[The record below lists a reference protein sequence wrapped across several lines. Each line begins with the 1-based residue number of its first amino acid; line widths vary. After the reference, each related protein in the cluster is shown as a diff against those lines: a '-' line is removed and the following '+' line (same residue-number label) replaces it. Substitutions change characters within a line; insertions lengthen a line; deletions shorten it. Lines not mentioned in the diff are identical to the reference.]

1 MLKLTR
7 AENFSHENVY
17 CSAKEHDGPR
27 GPEESWCWEA
37 PRKQFVASG
46 KQMKLNPSLVQP

>member
-1 MLKLTR
+1 MLKLSR